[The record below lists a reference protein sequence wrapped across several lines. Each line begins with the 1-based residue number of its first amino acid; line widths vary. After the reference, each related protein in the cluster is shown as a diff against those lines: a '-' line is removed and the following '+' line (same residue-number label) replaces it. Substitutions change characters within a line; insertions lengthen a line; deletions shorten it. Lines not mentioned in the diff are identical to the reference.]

1 MPTEPPHRPPAA
13 PKPRPVRLTP
23 EELERFGDE
32 EQMRAASDEG
42 RLRDE
47 QPPHHG

>member
-1 MPTEPPHRPPAA
+1 MPTEPPPPPPAG
-13 PKPRPVRLTP
+13 PKPPPVRLTP
-23 EELERFGDE
+23 EDFERFDDE
-32 EQMRAASDEG
+32 EQVRSAWDEG